1 MKTALVLGITGGFG
15 GQVAAALAAD
25 GWRIRALVR
34 DPARLAA
41 RWQVVEVLRG
51 DAARIEDVTRAA
63 EGVDVIVYGVN
74 APYPKWDGTVLPWLD
89 VSAQVAET
97 EKLTIV
103 FPGNIYNYDPADG
116 PLFDER
122 APMRPV
128 SHKGELRVAM
138 ETRLRRA
145 SERGARVLILRCGNF
160 IGAGAPGSWLAHLLK
175 RNRNRRGYVLSATG
189 ARDLKH
195 AWAYLPDVAQTIAAL
210 LARAATLPAFS
221 VFHFRGHEAS
231 FDDIAATVRARTG
244 ERVRPKRFPW
254 WLLRLASPV
263 SPWFRSLVEMRYLWE
278 ADIRLDDTAL
288 AQTLTG
294 NTPCTPLVD
303 VLTAA
308 GLIGGAPKEPSRD
321 ADHVRAPS

>member
-15 GQVAAALAAD
+15 GHVAAALAAD
-25 GWRIRALVR
+25 GWRIRALLR

-41 RWQVVEVLRG
+41 RWPAVEVLRG
-51 DAARIEDVTRAA
+51 DAARIEDVTCAA

-74 APYPKWDGTVLPWLD
+74 ASYPHWDGTVLPWLD
-89 VSAQVAET
+89 VTAQVAET
-97 EKLTIV
+97 GKLTIV

-128 SHKGELRVAM
+128 SHKGELRMAM

-145 SERGARVLILRCGNF
+145 SEHGARVLILRCGTF
-160 IGAGAPGSWLAHLLK
+160 VGAGAPGSWLAHLLE
-175 RNRNRRGYVLSATG
+175 RNRRGYVLSTTG

-195 AWAYLPDVAQTIAAL
+195 AWAYLPDVAQTVVAL
-210 LARAATLPAFS
+210 LARAATLQAFS

-244 ERVRPKRFPW
+244 ERVRLKRFPW

-278 ADIRLDDTAL
+278 ADIRLDDSAL
-288 AQTLTG
+288 TRTLG
-294 NTPCTPLVD
+294 GPVPRTPLAD
-303 VLTAA
+303 VLAAA
-308 GLIGGAPKEPSRD
+308 GLID
-321 ADHVRAPS
+321 ADKRQLSVEQGHVRAPS